1 MSSANQ
7 LVAKIR
13 TDLEP
18 LERKIVGHP
27 YLSTIEEGRV
37 PRDLFKLFAGQQH
50 HIISSDLRSI
60 ALIISRHGM
69 FPGRRFLMNVLQGEA
84 AALDGLHTFA
94 GALGLSVI
102 DLETFEPLPAAHAY
116 CGFVAWLAL
125 YGSDAELAGAF
136 LVNFA
141 AWGTNC
147 GRISRALKEKYGF
160 AESDLAFFGLF
171 FSTPSFERDALSVIQ
186 DGLDR
191 GIPAR
196 LIHRAARMLQG
207 YELMYWDAMAETV
220 GIRIDRGE

>member
-160 AESDLAFFGLF
+160 ARVGSRLLWLVFQPAILRAGRL
-171 FSTPSFERDALSVIQ
+171 ERDSRWSGSGDSRATHSSGGTHAA
-186 DGLDR
+186 GL
-191 GIPAR
+191 
-196 LIHRAARMLQG
+196 
-207 YELMYWDAMAETV
+207 
-220 GIRIDRGE
+220 